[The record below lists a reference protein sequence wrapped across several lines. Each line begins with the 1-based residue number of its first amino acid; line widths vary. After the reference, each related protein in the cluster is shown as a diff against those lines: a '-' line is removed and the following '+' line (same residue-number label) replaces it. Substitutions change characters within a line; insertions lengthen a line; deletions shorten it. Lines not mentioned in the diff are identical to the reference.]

1 MHGLSRWRVTSGIR
15 EEDARAGQE
24 SLTVGS
30 WRPTI
35 SEVHGLAP
43 HGQAV
48 RSISLSGEFRRG
60 TKVTRNM
67 RVLFVGDIVGSP
79 GRQIVRDR
87 LADTV
92 AQRRVDLVIANGE
105 NSASGFGITPRLAEE
120 LLNLGIAVI
129 SGGNH
134 SWDRKE
140 ILEFLPHEPRLLR
153 PANFP
158 EGNPGSGLYVGAAK
172 NGVKFAVLNLQGRVF
187 MTPIDD
193 PFRKADSELA
203 RIPEDVAFVLVDMH
217 AEASSEKL
225 AMGWYLDGRVSAVV
239 GTHTHVATAD
249 EHVFPEGTAY
259 ITDVGM
265 TGPHGG
271 VIGMD
276 RNGIIAKFLNGLP
289 ARFDVAS
296 GDVQMNC
303 VLIETDDEGPR
314 NAAGRLRARSI
325 ERLRL
330 RVD

>member
-1 MHGLSRWRVTSGIR
+1 M
-15 EEDARAGQE
+15 
-24 SLTVGS
+24 VGS

-48 RSISLSGEFRRG
+48 RSICAFRRVKG
-60 TKVTRNM
+60 SM

-87 LADTV
+87 LADIV
-92 AQRRVDLVIANGE
+92 AQRQIDLVIANGE

-120 LLNLGIAVI
+120 LLRMGIDVLT
-129 SGGNH
+129 GGNH

-140 ILEFLPHEPRLLR
+140 ILEYLPHEPRLLR

-158 EGNPGSGLYVGAAK
+158 EGNPGSGLYLGIAK
-172 NGVKFAVLNLQGRVF
+172 NGVKYAVLNLQGRVF
-187 MTPIDD
+187 MTAIDD

-203 RIPEDVAFVLVDMH
+203 KIPPDVAFVFVDMH
-217 AEASSEKL
+217 AETTSEKL
-225 AMGWYLDGRVSAVV
+225 AMGWYLDGRVTAVV

-249 EHVFPEGTAY
+249 EHVFPQGTAY

-289 ARFDVAS
+289 ARFEVAS

-303 VLIETDDEGPR
+303 VLIETDDDGAR
-314 NAAGRLRARSI
+314 NSAGRLRARSI

-330 RVD
+330 CID